1 MDDDTATQEDC
12 MALREGSYSL
22 LLAIFQRLLIPQ
34 LRESQQ
40 EAQEA
45 APMNSGTNWDFK
57 PWSKS
62 DIFGS
67 QQTRNNV
74 LNSIASP
81 PQTTQGKSL

>member
-1 MDDDTATQEDC
+1 
-12 MALREGSYSL
+12 MALREGSDPP
-22 LLAIFQRLLIPQ
+22 LLAIFQRLLISPLGQ
-34 LRESQQ
+34 SQQ

-74 LNSIASP
+74 LNPIASP
-81 PQTTQGKSL
+81 PQTTQGESL